1 MGDTRSGKASE
12 SDDGAGTTV
21 DGIAQ
26 TASGRA
32 RMLRFWRSPPD
43 QPRWAR
49 PALLFVAGLAA
60 LSYAWGIAHV
70 TLETYYAA
78 AARSM
83 AQSWHNFFFASF
95 DPWGTVSID
104 KLPGALWLQALSLR
118 FFGFHLWAI
127 ALPQVLEGT
136 LTVLV
141 LYRVVRR
148 VAGPAAGL
156 TASIVLAAS
165 PVTVLLHRGNVSD
178 SLLILL
184 LVLAADAATVAF
196 MTGRLGSLVV
206 AGVWVGLAFQA
217 KMLQAWLVLPA
228 LYGAYVLA
236 APVVSLYRRCGH
248 VLLSGLAV
256 LVVSLSWVS
265 LVSLVPAHSRP
276 YADGSCDNSVLSQVF
291 LYNGA
296 DRLTGKVLAESG
308 CTPALGRPSES
319 AVPASTTVTGTVAVT
334 RGPGRFLSGPFGR
347 DAAWVLVP
355 SLVALV
361 ALLIVRRREPRTDP
375 LRAATVMW
383 TATLFLTWT
392 FFSSS
397 DFLNSYYLAALIPPL
412 AALFGMGL
420 AMAWRLRQQSR
431 AVPLVTLTTVAVSA
445 AYAVALVPNDAGVR
459 PWVIATTALASLS
472 AIGLLAFSLIRNLS
486 TARIRTA
493 GLGCA
498 AVALLLGPA
507 WASATVVVAGLGPF
521 DSPYQPA
528 ALTAL
533 IQTENHGALATWPA
547 LNRDAARVPSSV
559 SVDTQESSSA
569 VSLATLATGRE
580 FLPVGGFTGRVP
592 NPTVPQFIRDVM
604 RHRIER
610 VLVAVRPLTGSPDLR
625 WVAAHCGPAPTSSG
639 AVHQGG
645 VTYRHFLCE
654 PADATAR

>member
-1 MGDTRSGKASE
+1 MGDARSGDASGSE
-12 SDDGAGTTV
+12 DGDGTTV
-21 DGIAQ
+21 NATVRTSPRRNRI
-26 TASGRA
+26 
-32 RMLRFWRSPPD
+32 LHFWRSPPD

-49 PALLFVAGLAA
+49 PALLLVAGLAA
-60 LSYAWGIAHV
+60 LSYAWGITHV
-70 TLETYYAA
+70 TVETYYAA

-104 KLPGALWLQALSLR
+104 KLPGAFWLQALSLR
-118 FFGFHLWAI
+118 AFGFHLWAI

-156 TASIVLAAS
+156 TAAIVLAAS

-196 MTGRLGSLVV
+196 TTGRLGSLVL
-206 AGVWVGLAFQA
+206 AGALVGLAFQA

-228 LYGAYVLA
+228 LYGTYILA

-248 VLLSGLAV
+248 VLLSALAV

-265 LVSLVPAHSRP
+265 LVAVVPAHSRP
-276 YADGSCDNSVLSQVF
+276 YADGSCDNSVFSQVV
-291 LYNGA
+291 LYTGA
-296 DRLTGKVLAESG
+296 DRLTGKVLNQSG
-308 CTPALGRPSES
+308 CTPAPARPVES
-319 AVPASTTVTGTVAVT
+319 GFHGSTTTTGTVAVT
-334 RGPGRFLSGPFGR
+334 RGPGRFLNGPFGR

-355 SLVALV
+355 AVVALV
-361 ALLIVRRREPRTDP
+361 ALLIVRRRQPRTDA

-383 TATLFLTWT
+383 TATLFFTWT

-412 AALFGMGL
+412 AALSGMGL
-420 AMAWRLRQQSR
+420 ALAWRLRQASR
-431 AVPLVTLTTVAVSA
+431 AVPLVAMATVATGA
-445 AYAVALVPNDAGVR
+445 AYALALVPDDAGVR
-459 PWVIATTALASLS
+459 PWVITTTALAALT
-472 AIGLLAFSLIRNLS
+472 AIGLLAFSLLRPQS
-486 TARIRTA
+486 TFRIRTA
-493 GLGCA
+493 GLGCSV
-498 AVALLLGPA
+498 VALLLGPA

-521 DSPYQPA
+521 DSPYQSA

-533 IQTENHGALATWPA
+533 IHTENQKALATWPA
-547 LNRDAARVPSSV
+547 LIREAAHYPSSV
-559 SVDTQESSSA
+559 SVDTQETSSA
-569 VSLATLATGRE
+569 VSLAILGTGRE

-592 NPTVPQFIRDVM
+592 NPTLPQFIGDVA
-604 RHRIER
+604 RHRVER
-610 VLVAVRPLTGSPDLR
+610 VLVAVRPLTRNPDLR
-625 WVAAHCGPAPTSSG
+625 WVVEHCAPEATRNG
-639 AVHQGG
+639 TLLIGG
-645 VTYRHFLCE
+645 VSYRHFHCD
-654 PADATAR
+654 PADATPP